1 MSEKEFKF
9 DPAKITLVFDIESG
23 KVNQFTL
30 KQSGMNV
37 KFTKE

>member
-1 MSEKEFKF
+1 
-9 DPAKITLVFDIESG
+9 LFDIESG